1 MLACRRVWEG
11 GNLEIC
17 GALVCGVPKRSVL
30 KNKKKEH
37 NLIEE
42 ERSR

>member
-1 MLACRRVWEG
+1 MREG
-11 GNLEIC
+11 GNFGNLWC
-17 GALVCGVPKRSVL
+17 DSVCGVPKCFSVL